1 MTFPIRTWFTWR
13 RCRAREIIATAYE
26 RDGRGTR
33 TPVATYRARYAVSGI
48 NQGDRRRPQALGWSI
63 QAANAAAEQDQGIW
77 RGLAHLQDL
86 QKLERLEVVNVALRD
101 DNLASLLRFSRLKE
115 LELDSSQLSGDS
127 YARLSALHELETIE
141 LHGDPIDELRLQGL
155 PKLKSLN

>member
-1 MTFPIRTWFTWR
+1 
-13 RCRAREIIATAYE
+13 
-26 RDGRGTR
+26 
-33 TPVATYRARYAVSGI
+33 
-48 NQGDRRRPQALGWSI
+48 
-63 QAANAAAEQDQGIW
+63 
-77 RGLAHLQDL
+77 
-86 QKLERLEVVNVALRD
+86 
-101 DNLASLLRFSRLKE
+101 LKE